1 MPLLAKIPY
10 VDIGDPVALLRR
22 DPECARRLV
31 NAARGTF
38 GPLSHLASA
47 ALLPA
52 MDRISR
58 RWLADSRNPYL
69 AEIAQ
74 IAETVRVAG
83 AYTLNICFEWG
94 CTAGVWSTS
103 SGAALRRVL
112 DWPFRTLG
120 ESVVVARQTGPAGEF
135 LNVTWP
141 GFSGVLQAMAPGRF
155 AAAINQAP
163 MRRHGA
169 GFAGDW
175 ALGRIAVRRKRALPP
190 VHLLR
195 QVFETAHDYAE
206 AKGKLCTTPVAVPAI
221 FILSGTR
228 AEEGCVIERVE
239 ASFSVREMQ
248 GGRVCAANHFE
259 SPSQAPHLG
268 WRARPIDSYGRIACA
283 RDLGAE
289 ASDFSWFAPPIA
301 NVNSRLVL
309 TANVTDG
316 SLAVMGTAGLAP
328 VTEVFRLAKLG

>member
-10 VDIGDPVALLRR
+10 VEVGDPVALLRR

-31 NAARGTF
+31 NAARRTF

-52 MDRISR
+52 LDRISH
-58 RWLADSRNPYL
+58 RWLADFHNPYL

-74 IAETVRVAG
+74 IAETVRVPG

-94 CTAGVWSTS
+94 CSGGVWSTGS
-103 SGAALRRVL
+103 EAVLRRVL
-112 DWPFRTLG
+112 DWPFPTLG
-120 ESVVVARQTGPAGEF
+120 ENAVVARQTGPAGAF

-141 GFSGVLQAMAPGRF
+141 GFSGVLQAMAPRRF

-175 ALGRIAVRRKRALPP
+175 VLGRIAVRRKRALPP

-195 QVFETAHDYAE
+195 QVFETARDYVE
-206 AKGKLCTTPVAVPAI
+206 AKAKLCITPVAVPAI
-221 FILSGTR
+221 FILSGLH
-228 AEEGCVIERVE
+228 ADEGCVIERVE
-239 ASFSVREMQ
+239 DLFSVREMQ
-248 GGRVCAANHFE
+248 GGRVCATNHFE
-259 SPSQAPHLG
+259 SPSQMTHFG

-283 RDLGAE
+283 RDLGPD
-289 ASDFSWFAPPIA
+289 ASDFSWFVPPIA
-301 NVNSRLVL
+301 NRNSRLVL
-309 TANVTDG
+309 SAKADDG
-316 SLAVMGTAGLAP
+316 SLAVMGTAGAAP
-328 VTEVFRLAKLG
+328 VTEIFRLAKLS